1 MIVPPILRK
10 YGKVFREVFRS
21 GADFFRFRNEM
32 GDFRTLPGTIFAALP
47 LAIRLVFSEEGNAM
61 STVVEAGVEGVQPEK
76 VALSD
81 RDFRRALAEV
91 APHLRAFARGLCG
104 CRDRADDLAQE
115 AMLRAWAARERYA
128 AGTNFKAWT
137 FTILRNHF
145 YSEARRARFH
155 GEYDEL
161 AAERILR
168 AEASQES
175 AVELADVLRA
185 LTAIPETYREALV
198 LVAAGNLSYEEIADI
213 CGIAL
218 GTVKSRICR
227 ARAMLSKI
235 IESGQLPDFRHNF
248 VLGGEAI
255 DAFFGE
261 LVKIANVN
269 ADTARL
275 AQRVAA

>member
-1 MIVPPILRK
+1 M
-10 YGKVFREVFRS
+10 S
-21 GADFFRFRNEM
+21 A
-32 GDFRTLPGTIFAALP
+32 TIEAEAISDAAP
-47 LAIRLVFSEEGNAM
+47 A
-61 STVVEAGVEGVQPEK
+61 Q
-76 VALSD
+76 ALSD
-81 RDFRRALAEV
+81 REFKRALADV

-115 AMLRAWAARERYA
+115 AMLRAWAARHRYA

-155 GEYDEL
+155 GEYDEV

-175 AVELADVLRA
+175 ALELTDVIRA
-185 LTAIPETYREALV
+185 LSAIPKSYREALV
-198 LVAAGNLSYEEIADI
+198 LVAAGNLSYEEISHI

-227 ARAMLSKI
+227 ARSMLAKI

-248 VLGGEAI
+248 VLSGEAI

-261 LVKIANVN
+261 LEKIANVSD
-269 ADTARL
+269 DTRI
-275 AQRVAA
+275 AA

>member
-1 MIVPPILRK
+1 MQ
-10 YGKVFREVFRS
+10 
-21 GADFFRFRNEM
+21 
-32 GDFRTLPGTIFAALP
+32 
-47 LAIRLVFSEEGNAM
+47 AM
-61 STVVEAGVEGVQPEK
+61 SEAATAQEDASEAAVPVLLAEP
-76 VALSD
+76 VARLSD
-81 RDFRRALAEV
+81 RDFKRALSDV

-115 AMLRAWAARERYA
+115 AMLRAWAARDRYA

-155 GEYDEL
+155 GEYDEV
-161 AAERILR
+161 AAERILC

-185 LTAIPETYREALV
+185 LTTIPETYREALV
-198 LVAAGNLSYEEIADI
+198 LVAAGSLSYEEIARI

-227 ARAMLSKI
+227 ARAMLAKV

-248 VLGGEAI
+248 VLGGNAI
-255 DAFFGE
+255 DAFFEE
-261 LVKIANVN
+261 LQKIANV
-269 ADTARL
+269 DDRDEL
-275 AQRVAA
+275 AA

>member
-1 MIVPPILRK
+1 MTAQL
-10 YGKVFREVFRS
+10 S
-21 GADFFRFRNEM
+21 
-32 GDFRTLPGTIFAALP
+32 
-47 LAIRLVFSEEGNAM
+47 
-61 STVVEAGVEGVQPEK
+61 EAGETT
-76 VALSD
+76 ALTD
-81 RDFRRALAEV
+81 GEFKRALADV

-104 CRDRADDLAQE
+104 NRDRADDLAQE

-168 AEASQES
+168 TDATQES
-175 AVELADVLRA
+175 AIELADVLRA
-185 LTAIPETYREALV
+185 LEAIPANYREALI
-198 LVAAGNLSYEEIADI
+198 LVAAGNLSYEEIASI
-213 CGIAL
+213 CDIAL

-235 IESGQLPDFRHNF
+235 IESGQLPDSRHEF
-248 VLGGEAI
+248 VLTGEAI
-255 DAFFGE
+255 DAFFAE
-261 LVKIANVN
+261 LGKVSNVEELRRIA
-269 ADTARL
+269 A
-275 AQRVAA
+275 

>member
-1 MIVPPILRK
+1 M
-10 YGKVFREVFRS
+10 
-21 GADFFRFRNEM
+21 A
-32 GDFRTLPGTIFAALP
+32 GTIEAETQDANRVV
-47 LAIRLVFSEEGNAM
+47 ARLCD
-61 STVVEAGVEGVQPEK
+61 
-76 VALSD
+76 SD
-81 RDFRRALAEV
+81 FKRALAEV

-115 AMLRAWAARERYA
+115 TMLRAWAARDRYA

-155 GEYDEL
+155 GDYDEV
-161 AAERILR
+161 AAERILC

-185 LTAIPETYREALV
+185 LTTIPETYREALI
-198 LVAAGNLSYEEIADI
+198 LVAAGNLSYEEIARI

-227 ARAMLSKI
+227 ARAMLAKVL
-235 IESGQLPDFRHNF
+235 ESGQLPDFRHNF
-248 VLGGEAI
+248 VLTGEAV
-255 DAFFGE
+255 DAFFEE
-261 LVKIANVN
+261 LVRIANTDEN
-269 ADTARL
+269 AEL
-275 AQRVAA
+275 AA